1 MPSIDLTGFNLT
13 TSEVGS
19 DGNAKTYWPGE
30 FTDNEYFKVLDTGE
44 VDLWAPTKGDAT
56 TPNSDRSRTEFREII
71 PGTKTL
77 KNWQL
82 GEHPA
87 QYLRVAMTMRQT
99 NSNGRVCIGQIHIK
113 DISRPVLKIIADASK
128 DPERKVFSVQAKIR
142 QNCNQSDDPGF
153 VLLESVPLDERISYS
168 VAVSGGGV
176 ISINFAHG
184 TRRGE
189 CRFNLLPSYVGRL
202 LYFKAGL
209 YVQEDATELTLPT
222 EGARARLHS
231 LVVER

>member
-1 MPSIDLTGFNLT
+1 MDLSQFNLVT
-13 TSEVGS
+13 PEAGT

-30 FTDNEYFKVLDTGE
+30 FPSNEYFKVLESGE
-44 VDLWAPTKGDAT
+44 VDLWTPTKPEAT
-56 TPNSDRSRTEFREII
+56 TPSSDRSRTEFREIV

-82 GEHPA
+82 GEYSA
-87 QYLRVAMTMRQT
+87 QYLRAAFTIRQL
-99 NSNGRVCIGQIHIK
+99 NGNGRTCIGQMHIK
-113 DISRPVLKIIADASK
+113 DFSRPVLKIIADASK
-128 DPERKVFSVQAKIR
+128 DPERKVFSVQAKVR

-153 VLLESVPLDERISYS
+153 VLLEGVPLDERFSYS

-176 ISINFAHG
+176 VSINFSHG
-184 TRRGE
+184 VRRGE
-189 CRFNLLPSYVGRL
+189 CRFNLLPSYSGRL

-231 LVVER
+231 VEVER

>member
-1 MPSIDLTGFNLT
+1 MDLSQFNLVT
-13 TSEVGS
+13 PELGS

-30 FTDNEYFKVLDTGE
+30 FPDNEYFTVLENGE
-44 VDLWAPTKGDAT
+44 VDLWTPTKGAAT
-56 TPNSDRSRTEFREII
+56 TPNSDRARTELREIV

-87 QYLRVAMTMRQT
+87 QYLRPAMTLFQF
-99 NSNGRVCIGQIHIK
+99 NGNGRVCIGQIHIK
-113 DISRPVLKIIADASK
+113 DVSRPVLKIIADASK
-128 DPERKVFSVQAKIR
+128 DPERKVFSVQAKVR

-153 VLLESVPLDERISYS
+153 VLLENVPIDERFSYS
-168 VAVSGGGV
+168 VAVSGSGV
-176 ISINFAHG
+176 VSINFAHG

-189 CRFNLLPSYVGRL
+189 CRFNLLPSYSGRL

-231 LVVER
+231 VEVER

>member
-1 MPSIDLTGFNLT
+1 MSSIDLSGFNLT
-13 TSEVGS
+13 TPEVGS

-30 FTDNEYFKVLDTGE
+30 FPSNEFITILENGE
-44 VDLWAPTKGDAT
+44 VDLWTPTKPEAT

-71 PGTKTL
+71 PFTRTL

-87 QYLRVAMTMRQT
+87 QYLRAAMTMRQL
-99 NSNGRVCIGQIHIK
+99 NGNGRTCIGQIHIK

-128 DPERKVFSVQAKIR
+128 DPERKVFSIQAKVR
-142 QNCNQSDDPGF
+142 QNCNQTDDPGF
-153 VLLESVPLDERISYS
+153 VLLENVPIDERISYS

-184 TRRGE
+184 ARRGE